1 MDITVSVPEQY
12 LIDHDPGE
20 LAKQITLYAAILM
33 FRSGELSAGAAC
45 EFAAVDRLTFAL
57 ECQRRGIALI
67 DYPVEDLRAEL
78 DAAIE
83 TA

>member
-12 LIDHDPGE
+12 LIDESPGE
-20 LAKQITLYAAILM
+20 LAKRITLYAAILM

-45 EFAAVDRLTFAL
+45 EFAGVDRLTFAL

-67 DYPVEDLRAEL
+67 DYPAEDLRAEFQ
-78 DAAIE
+78 AAVE